1 MKINFSFLFLIKFCI
16 FSIPFKLLT
25 KTNCNAKN
33 AKYNI
38 HILSDKIIVYL
49 LDNKKYNEESDIK
62 KMLIKVFDNLEKYYD
77 ITFTSDYNLHLY
89 INRYYGMILEIKENE
104 DFIYDDIVNLKLNVL
119 RDTLFLYEVDDPLEY
134 INYEIYYYNDK
145 FYVNAKREDINLIE
159 NSNLVYG
166 DIVYKIIGRGIKI

>member
-1 MKINFSFLFLIKFCI
+1 MKVEM
-16 FSIPFKLLT
+16 
-25 KTNCNAKN
+25 
-33 AKYNI
+33 
-38 HILSDKIIVYL
+38 LSDKIIVYL
-49 LDNKKYNEESDIK
+49 LDNKKYNEDSDIK
-62 KMLIKVFDNLEKYYD
+62 KMLIKVFDNLEKYYG
-77 ITFTSDYNLHLY
+77 ITFTSDYNLDLY
-89 INRYYGMILEIKENE
+89 INRYYGIILEIKENE

>member
-1 MKINFSFLFLIKFCI
+1 MKVEM
-16 FSIPFKLLT
+16 
-25 KTNCNAKN
+25 
-33 AKYNI
+33 
-38 HILSDKIIVYL
+38 LSDKIIVYL
-49 LDNKKYNEESDIK
+49 LDNKKYNEDSDIK
-62 KMLIKVFDNLEKYYD
+62 KMLIKVFDNLEKYYG
-77 ITFTSDYNLHLY
+77 ITFTSDYNLDFY

>member
-1 MKINFSFLFLIKFCI
+1 MKVEM
-16 FSIPFKLLT
+16 
-25 KTNCNAKN
+25 
-33 AKYNI
+33 
-38 HILSDKIIVYL
+38 LSDKIIVYL
-49 LDNKKYNEESDIK
+49 LDNKKYNEDSDIK

-77 ITFTSDYNLHLY
+77 ITFTSDYNLDLY

-104 DFIYDDIVNLKLNVL
+104 DFIYDDIVNLKLNIL

-145 FYVNAKREDINLIE
+145 FYVNAKREDINLME

>member
-1 MKINFSFLFLIKFCI
+1 MKVEM
-16 FSIPFKLLT
+16 
-25 KTNCNAKN
+25 
-33 AKYNI
+33 
-38 HILSDKIIVYL
+38 LSNTIIVYL
-49 LDNKKYNEESDIK
+49 LDNKKYNEDSDIK
-62 KMLIKVFDNLEKYYD
+62 KILINVFDNLKKYYN
-77 ITFTSDYNLHLY
+77 ITFDSDYNLELY
-89 INRYYGMILEIKENE
+89 INRYYGMILEITENE

-145 FYVNAKREDINLIE
+145 FYVNAKKEDIDLIE

>member
-1 MKINFSFLFLIKFCI
+1 MKVEM
-16 FSIPFKLLT
+16 
-25 KTNCNAKN
+25 
-33 AKYNI
+33 
-38 HILSDKIIVYL
+38 LSDKIIVYL
-49 LDNKKYNEESDIK
+49 LDNKKYNEDSDIK

-77 ITFTSDYNLHLY
+77 ITFTSDYNLDLY

-104 DFIYDDIVNLKLNVL
+104 DFTYDDIVNLKLNVL

-159 NSNLVYG
+159 DSNLVYG

>member
-1 MKINFSFLFLIKFCI
+1 MKVEM
-16 FSIPFKLLT
+16 
-25 KTNCNAKN
+25 
-33 AKYNI
+33 
-38 HILSDKIIVYL
+38 LSDKIIVYL
-49 LDNKKYNEESDIK
+49 LDNKKYNEDSDIK
-62 KMLIKVFDNLEKYYD
+62 KMLIKVFDNLEKYFD
-77 ITFTSDYNLHLY
+77 ITFTSDYNLDLY

>member
-1 MKINFSFLFLIKFCI
+1 MKVEM
-16 FSIPFKLLT
+16 
-25 KTNCNAKN
+25 
-33 AKYNI
+33 
-38 HILSDKIIVYL
+38 LSNTIIVYL
-49 LDNKKYNEESDIK
+49 LDNKKYNEDSDIK
-62 KMLIKVFDNLEKYYD
+62 KILINVFDNLKKYYN
-77 ITFTSDYNLHLY
+77 ITFDSDYNLELY
-89 INRYYGMILEIKENE
+89 INRYYGMILEITENE

-145 FYVNAKREDINLIE
+145 FYVNAEREDINLIE

>member
-1 MKINFSFLFLIKFCI
+1 MKVEM
-16 FSIPFKLLT
+16 
-25 KTNCNAKN
+25 
-33 AKYNI
+33 
-38 HILSDKIIVYL
+38 LSNTIIVYL
-49 LDNKKYNEESDIK
+49 LDNKKYNEDSDIK
-62 KMLIKVFDNLEKYYD
+62 KILINVFDNLEKYYN
-77 ITFTSDYNLHLY
+77 ITFTSDYNLDLY

>member
-1 MKINFSFLFLIKFCI
+1 MKVEM
-16 FSIPFKLLT
+16 
-25 KTNCNAKN
+25 
-33 AKYNI
+33 
-38 HILSDKIIVYL
+38 LSDKIIVYL
-49 LDNKKYNEESDIK
+49 LDNKKYNEDSDIK
-62 KMLIKVFDNLEKYYD
+62 KILINVFDNLEKYYN
-77 ITFTSDYNLHLY
+77 ITFTSDYNLELY

-104 DFIYDDIVNLKLNVL
+104 DFIYDEIVNLKLNVL

>member
-1 MKINFSFLFLIKFCI
+1 MKVEM
-16 FSIPFKLLT
+16 
-25 KTNCNAKN
+25 
-33 AKYNI
+33 
-38 HILSDKIIVYL
+38 LSDKIIVYL
-49 LDNKKYNEESDIK
+49 LDNKKYNEDSDIK

-77 ITFTSDYNLHLY
+77 ITFTSDYNLDLY
-89 INRYYGMILEIKENE
+89 INRYYGMILEITENE
-104 DFIYDDIVNLKLNVL
+104 NLIYDDIVNLKLNVL

-145 FYVNAKREDINLIE
+145 FYVNAKREDIDLIE

>member
-1 MKINFSFLFLIKFCI
+1 MKVEM
-16 FSIPFKLLT
+16 
-25 KTNCNAKN
+25 
-33 AKYNI
+33 
-38 HILSDKIIVYL
+38 LSDKIIVYL
-49 LDNKKYNEESDIK
+49 LDNKKYNEDSDIK

-119 RDTLFLYEVDDPLEY
+119 RDTLFLYEVDYPLEY

>member
-1 MKINFSFLFLIKFCI
+1 MKVEM
-16 FSIPFKLLT
+16 
-25 KTNCNAKN
+25 
-33 AKYNI
+33 
-38 HILSDKIIVYL
+38 LSNTIIVYL
-49 LDNKKYNEESDIK
+49 LDNKKYNEDSDIK
-62 KMLIKVFDNLEKYYD
+62 KILINVFDNLKKYYN
-77 ITFTSDYNLHLY
+77 ITFDSDYNLELY
-89 INRYYGMILEIKENE
+89 INRYYGMILEITENE

-145 FYVNAKREDINLIE
+145 FYVNAKREDINLME

>member
-1 MKINFSFLFLIKFCI
+1 MKVEM
-16 FSIPFKLLT
+16 
-25 KTNCNAKN
+25 
-33 AKYNI
+33 
-38 HILSDKIIVYL
+38 LSNTIIVYL
-49 LDNKKYNEESDIK
+49 LDNKKYNEDSDIK
-62 KMLIKVFDNLEKYYD
+62 KILINVFDNLEKYYN
-77 ITFTSDYNLHLY
+77 ITFTSDYNLELY

-145 FYVNAKREDINLIE
+145 FYVNAEREDINLIE
-159 NSNLVYG
+159 DSNLVYG

>member
-1 MKINFSFLFLIKFCI
+1 MKVEM
-16 FSIPFKLLT
+16 
-25 KTNCNAKN
+25 
-33 AKYNI
+33 
-38 HILSDKIIVYL
+38 LSNTIIVYL
-49 LDNKKYNEESDIK
+49 LDNKKYNEDSHIK
-62 KMLIKVFDNLEKYYD
+62 KILINVFDNLEKYYN
-77 ITFTSDYNLHLY
+77 ITFTSDYNLELY

-145 FYVNAKREDINLIE
+145 FYVNAKREDINLME

>member
-1 MKINFSFLFLIKFCI
+1 MKVEM
-16 FSIPFKLLT
+16 
-25 KTNCNAKN
+25 
-33 AKYNI
+33 
-38 HILSDKIIVYL
+38 LSNTIIVYL
-49 LDNKKYNEESDIK
+49 LDNKKYNEDSDIK

-77 ITFTSDYNLHLY
+77 ITFTSDYNLDFY

-145 FYVNAKREDINLIE
+145 FYVNAKREDIDLIE

>member
-1 MKINFSFLFLIKFCI
+1 MKVEM
-16 FSIPFKLLT
+16 
-25 KTNCNAKN
+25 
-33 AKYNI
+33 
-38 HILSDKIIVYL
+38 LSNTIIVYL
-49 LDNKKYNEESDIK
+49 LDNKKYNEDSDIK
-62 KMLIKVFDNLEKYYD
+62 KILINVFDNLEKYYN
-77 ITFTSDYNLHLY
+77 ITFTSDYNLELY

-104 DFIYDDIVNLKLNVL
+104 DFTYDDIVNLKLNVL

-159 NSNLVYG
+159 DSNLVYG

>member
-1 MKINFSFLFLIKFCI
+1 MKVEM
-16 FSIPFKLLT
+16 
-25 KTNCNAKN
+25 
-33 AKYNI
+33 
-38 HILSDKIIVYL
+38 LSNTIIVYL
-49 LDNKKYNEESDIK
+49 LDNKKYNEDSDIK
-62 KMLIKVFDNLEKYYD
+62 KILINVFDNLEKYYN
-77 ITFTSDYNLHLY
+77 ITFTIDYNLELY

-159 NSNLVYG
+159 DSNLVYG

>member
-1 MKINFSFLFLIKFCI
+1 MKVEM
-16 FSIPFKLLT
+16 
-25 KTNCNAKN
+25 
-33 AKYNI
+33 
-38 HILSDKIIVYL
+38 LSNTIIVYL
-49 LDNKKYNEESDIK
+49 LDNNKYNEDSDIK
-62 KMLIKVFDNLEKYYD
+62 KILINVFDNLEKYYN
-77 ITFTSDYNLHLY
+77 ITFTTDYNLELY
-89 INRYYGMILEIKENE
+89 INRYYGMILEITENE
-104 DFIYDDIVNLKLNVL
+104 NLIYDDIVNLKLNVL

>member
-1 MKINFSFLFLIKFCI
+1 
-16 FSIPFKLLT
+16 
-25 KTNCNAKN
+25 
-33 AKYNI
+33 
-38 HILSDKIIVYL
+38 
-49 LDNKKYNEESDIK
+49 
-62 KMLIKVFDNLEKYYD
+62 
-77 ITFTSDYNLHLY
+77 
-89 INRYYGMILEIKENE
+89 MILEIKENE

-145 FYVNAKREDINLIE
+145 FYVNAKRKDINLIE

>member
-1 MKINFSFLFLIKFCI
+1 MKVEM
-16 FSIPFKLLT
+16 
-25 KTNCNAKN
+25 
-33 AKYNI
+33 
-38 HILSDKIIVYL
+38 LSNTIIVYL
-49 LDNKKYNEESDIK
+49 LDNKKYNEDSDIK
-62 KMLIKVFDNLEKYYD
+62 KILINVFDNLEKYYN
-77 ITFTSDYNLHLY
+77 ITFTSDYNLELY

-119 RDTLFLYEVDDPLEY
+119 RDTLFLYKVDDPLEY

>member
-1 MKINFSFLFLIKFCI
+1 MKVEM
-16 FSIPFKLLT
+16 
-25 KTNCNAKN
+25 
-33 AKYNI
+33 
-38 HILSDKIIVYL
+38 LSDKIIVYL
-49 LDNKKYNEESDIK
+49 LDNKKYNEDSDIK
-62 KMLIKVFDNLEKYYD
+62 KMLIKVFDDLEKYYG
-77 ITFTSDYNLHLY
+77 ITFTSDYNLDLY

>member
-1 MKINFSFLFLIKFCI
+1 MKVEM
-16 FSIPFKLLT
+16 
-25 KTNCNAKN
+25 
-33 AKYNI
+33 
-38 HILSDKIIVYL
+38 LSDKIIVYL
-49 LDNKKYNEESDIK
+49 LDNKKYNEDSDIK

-77 ITFTSDYNLHLY
+77 ITFTSDYNLDLY
-89 INRYYGMILEIKENE
+89 INRYYVMILEIKENE
-104 DFIYDDIVNLKLNVL
+104 DFIYDNIVNLKLNVL

>member
-1 MKINFSFLFLIKFCI
+1 MKVEM
-16 FSIPFKLLT
+16 
-25 KTNCNAKN
+25 
-33 AKYNI
+33 
-38 HILSDKIIVYL
+38 LSNTIIVYL
-49 LDNKKYNEESDIK
+49 LDNKKYNEDSDIK
-62 KMLIKVFDNLEKYYD
+62 KILINVFDNLEKYYN
-77 ITFTSDYNLHLY
+77 ITFTSDYNLDLY

-104 DFIYDDIVNLKLNVL
+104 DFIYDDIVNLKLNIL

-145 FYVNAKREDINLIE
+145 FYVNAKREDINLME

>member
-1 MKINFSFLFLIKFCI
+1 MKVEM
-16 FSIPFKLLT
+16 
-25 KTNCNAKN
+25 
-33 AKYNI
+33 
-38 HILSDKIIVYL
+38 LSNTIIVYS
-49 LDNKKYNEESDIK
+49 LDNKKYNEDSDIK
-62 KMLIKVFDNLEKYYD
+62 KILINVFDNLKKYYN
-77 ITFTSDYNLHLY
+77 ITFDSDYNLELY

>member
-1 MKINFSFLFLIKFCI
+1 MKVEM
-16 FSIPFKLLT
+16 
-25 KTNCNAKN
+25 
-33 AKYNI
+33 
-38 HILSDKIIVYL
+38 LSNTIIVYL
-49 LDNKKYNEESDIK
+49 LDNKKYNEDSDIK
-62 KMLIKVFDNLEKYYD
+62 KILINVFDNLEKYYN
-77 ITFTSDYNLHLY
+77 ITFTTDYNLELY

-159 NSNLVYG
+159 DSNLVYG

>member
-1 MKINFSFLFLIKFCI
+1 MKVEM
-16 FSIPFKLLT
+16 
-25 KTNCNAKN
+25 
-33 AKYNI
+33 
-38 HILSDKIIVYL
+38 LSDKIIVYL
-49 LDNKKYNEESDIK
+49 LDNKKYNEDSDIK

-77 ITFTSDYNLHLY
+77 ITFTSDYNLELY
-89 INRYYGMILEIKENE
+89 INRYYGMILEIKENK

-159 NSNLVYG
+159 DSNLVYG

>member
-1 MKINFSFLFLIKFCI
+1 MKVEM
-16 FSIPFKLLT
+16 
-25 KTNCNAKN
+25 
-33 AKYNI
+33 
-38 HILSDKIIVYL
+38 LSNTIIVYL
-49 LDNKKYNEESDIK
+49 LDNKKYNEDSDIK
-62 KMLIKVFDNLEKYYD
+62 KILINVFDNLKKYYNS
-77 ITFTSDYNLHLY
+77 TFTSDYNLELY
-89 INRYYGMILEIKENE
+89 INRYYGMILEITENE

-159 NSNLVYG
+159 DSNLVYG

>member
-1 MKINFSFLFLIKFCI
+1 MKVEM
-16 FSIPFKLLT
+16 
-25 KTNCNAKN
+25 
-33 AKYNI
+33 
-38 HILSDKIIVYL
+38 LSNTIIVYL
-49 LDNKKYNEESDIK
+49 LDNKKYNEDSDIK
-62 KMLIKVFDNLEKYYD
+62 KILINVFDNLEKYYN
-77 ITFTSDYNLHLY
+77 ITFTTDYNLELY

-145 FYVNAKREDINLIE
+145 FFVNAKREDINLIE

>member
-1 MKINFSFLFLIKFCI
+1 MKVEM
-16 FSIPFKLLT
+16 
-25 KTNCNAKN
+25 
-33 AKYNI
+33 
-38 HILSDKIIVYL
+38 LSDKIIVYL
-49 LDNKKYNEESDIK
+49 LDNKKYNEDSDIK

-77 ITFTSDYNLHLY
+77 ITFTSDYNLDLY
-89 INRYYGMILEIKENE
+89 INRYYGMILEITENE

-145 FYVNAKREDINLIE
+145 FYVNAKREDIDLIE

>member
-1 MKINFSFLFLIKFCI
+1 MKVEM
-16 FSIPFKLLT
+16 
-25 KTNCNAKN
+25 
-33 AKYNI
+33 
-38 HILSDKIIVYL
+38 LSNTIIVYL
-49 LDNKKYNEESDIK
+49 LDNKKYNEDSDIK
-62 KMLIKVFDNLEKYYD
+62 KILINVFDNLEKYYN
-77 ITFTSDYNLHLY
+77 ITFTSDYNLELY

-134 INYEIYYYNDK
+134 INYEIYYYTDK

-159 NSNLVYG
+159 NSKLVYG

>member
-1 MKINFSFLFLIKFCI
+1 MKVEM
-16 FSIPFKLLT
+16 
-25 KTNCNAKN
+25 
-33 AKYNI
+33 
-38 HILSDKIIVYL
+38 LSDKIIVYL
-49 LDNKKYNEESDIK
+49 LDNKKYNEDSDIK

>member
-1 MKINFSFLFLIKFCI
+1 MKVEM
-16 FSIPFKLLT
+16 
-25 KTNCNAKN
+25 
-33 AKYNI
+33 
-38 HILSDKIIVYL
+38 LSNTIIVYL
-49 LDNKKYNEESDIK
+49 LDNKKYNEDSDIK
-62 KMLIKVFDNLEKYYD
+62 KILINVFDNLEKYYD
-77 ITFTSDYNLHLY
+77 ITFTSDYNLELY

-134 INYEIYYYNDK
+134 IKYEIYYYNDK

>member
-1 MKINFSFLFLIKFCI
+1 MKVEM
-16 FSIPFKLLT
+16 
-25 KTNCNAKN
+25 
-33 AKYNI
+33 
-38 HILSDKIIVYL
+38 LSNTIIVYL
-49 LDNKKYNEESDIK
+49 FDNKKYNEDSDIK
-62 KMLIKVFDNLEKYYD
+62 KILINVFDNLEKYYN
-77 ITFTSDYNLHLY
+77 ITFTSDYNLELY

-145 FYVNAKREDINLIE
+145 FYVNTKREDINLIE

>member
-1 MKINFSFLFLIKFCI
+1 MKVEM
-16 FSIPFKLLT
+16 
-25 KTNCNAKN
+25 
-33 AKYNI
+33 
-38 HILSDKIIVYL
+38 LSNTIIVYL
-49 LDNKKYNEESDIK
+49 LDNKKYNEDSDIK
-62 KMLIKVFDNLEKYYD
+62 KILINVFDNLEKYYN
-77 ITFTSDYNLHLY
+77 ITFTSDYNLELY

-104 DFIYDDIVNLKLNVL
+104 DFIYDDIVNLKLNIL

>member
-1 MKINFSFLFLIKFCI
+1 MKVEM
-16 FSIPFKLLT
+16 
-25 KTNCNAKN
+25 
-33 AKYNI
+33 
-38 HILSDKIIVYL
+38 LSNTIIVYL
-49 LDNKKYNEESDIK
+49 LDNKKYNEDSDIK
-62 KMLIKVFDNLEKYYD
+62 KILINVFDNLEKYYN
-77 ITFTSDYNLHLY
+77 ITFTSDYNLELY
-89 INRYYGMILEIKENE
+89 INRYYGIILEIKENE